1 MTKLDFKGKKLTLIV
16 VEDNDEVSHL
26 LYKCQIN
33 VVWFHG
39 LYIYSFLILDASVNI
54 FLGAS

>member
-1 MTKLDFKGKKLTLIV
+1 MTKLDFKGKTLTLIV

-33 VVWFHG
+33 VVWCHG
-39 LYIYSFLILDASVNI
+39 LYI
-54 FLGAS
+54 

>member
-1 MTKLDFKGKKLTLIV
+1 MVKDEIRTFIYIFRPKMTKLDFKGKKLTLIV

-33 VVWFHG
+33 VVWCHG
-39 LYIYSFLILDASVNI
+39 LYI
-54 FLGAS
+54 